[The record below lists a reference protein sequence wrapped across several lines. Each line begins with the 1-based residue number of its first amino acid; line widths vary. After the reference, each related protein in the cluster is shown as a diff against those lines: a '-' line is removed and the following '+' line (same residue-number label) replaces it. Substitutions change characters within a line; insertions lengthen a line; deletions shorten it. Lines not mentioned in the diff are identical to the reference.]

1 MPWAAGTYTKGNA
14 GTGGWTGD
22 ASLGIGI
29 EAGRHDTQD
38 NDFATGINQCLNKD
52 GSNALAGTFN
62 GGNNDM
68 VNIARLAVGHSSPAN
83 VVDVQCATS
92 NAVGVVSRGRS
103 TDNIAVKLFTNYA
116 NSEIGRLQCSPTAME
131 LQKSGNNPVV
141 ISTNGV
147 NRIHVTGAGNVGI
160 GQSIPTRPLHIGD
173 GSASTYLR
181 IQGSTS
187 GTAGGSAIEIGT
199 SGNIGN
205 ASATLGGTFD
215 NTFMMWANT
224 NPISLYTSGAHRLYV
239 TSAGKV
245 GVGTTTPAAALNVA
259 QNVTLAE
266 SPLQVEHQMASSQ
279 NVAGLVV
286 SKFDNTN
293 TTSQIFARFYINNL
307 GTGSGQINAN
317 GANACAF
324 GTFSDI
330 RLKENITDL
339 PSQLASIMALRPVEF
354 DYKDGSGHQIGFIA
368 QEVQEIYPDL
378 VGEDADGMLTLTG
391 LSKNEARMIKAFQ
404 EFATATQQKIESLE
418 ARIEALEA

>member
-22 ASLGIGI
+22 TSLGIGI

-103 TDNIAVKLFTNYA
+103 GDDISVKLFTNYA
-116 NSEIGRLQCSPTAME
+116 NSEVARIQCSPTAME

-141 ISTNGV
+141 IGTNGV

-173 GSASTYLR
+173 GSAATYLR

-205 ASATLGGTFD
+205 ASATFGGTFD

-224 NPISLYTSGAHRLYV
+224 NPISLYTSGGHRLYV

-245 GVGTTTPAAALNVA
+245 GVGTTTPAATLNVA

-266 SPLQVEHQMASSQ
+266 SALQVEHQFASAQ
-279 NVAGLVV
+279 NVAALVV

-293 TTSQIFARFYINNL
+293 TTSQVFARFYINNV

-378 VGEDADGMLTLTG
+378 VGEDKDGMLTLTG